1 MLYEVVPKE
10 LYCSNSGYL
19 FYVEGLARHGQ
30 DCSQS
35 MVVYRNLEP
44 TLDTPQGQLWVISE
58 ELFKKRF
65 RTLEQYELEQVE
77 L

>member
-1 MLYEVVPKE
+1 MLSSVETKE

-19 FYVEGLARHGQ
+19 FYVESLARHGQ

-44 TLDTPQGQLWVISE
+44 TVDTQQGQLWVMSE
-58 ELFKKRF
+58 SMFMKRF
-65 RTLEQYELEQVE
+65 RTLEDYELEQVQT
-77 L
+77 